1 MDGKEPTYDI
11 LELAAKWHNGT
22 ITEAEKAFYEQWY
35 ASFND
40 TELALNQAEAEY
52 EKLSG
57 RIYSS
62 VEHRIAAD
70 SEVNEIA
77 VLHSEADIA
86 NSSVRRLWPRVAVA
100 AAAVAAITLGVWLY
114 NMSGTP
120 RHLDNRRDLVV
131 NDVAPGSNGATLT
144 LASGKVINLS
154 DAKSGV
160 IVGKELKYD
169 DGTDLGDR
177 HPELVSGS
185 RTIQAL
191 TATTAKGQTYQFTL
205 PDGTKVWLN
214 ADSKLEFPS
223 NFSGAKQRIVSLSG
237 EGYFEVAKDK
247 AHPFLVE
254 SGNQQ
259 VEVLGTHFNINAYT
273 TEGKTTTTLLEGAVR
288 VSSSRQSAATRDLS
302 LRRDDV
308 VLKPGQQSE
317 LSYAPSGKIEV
328 TEVDLEDAIAWK
340 EGYFLLDND
349 DFEGIMNK
357 ISRWYNVEIIYDTM
371 PQDIQFG
378 GRVSRTRNVS
388 AVLEALERTGKV
400 KFKIE
405 GRRIT
410 VLGK

>member
-1 MDGKEPTYDI
+1 
-11 LELAAKWHNGT
+11 
-22 ITEAEKAFYEQWY
+22 
-35 ASFND
+35 
-40 TELALNQAEAEY
+40 
-52 EKLSG
+52 
-57 RIYSS
+57 
-62 VEHRIAAD
+62 
-70 SEVNEIA
+70 
-77 VLHSEADIA
+77 
-86 NSSVRRLWPRVAVA
+86 
-100 AAAVAAITLGVWLY
+100 
-114 NMSGTP
+114 MSGTP

-144 LASGKVINLS
+144 LANGKVINLS
-154 DAKSGV
+154 DAKTGV
-160 IVGKELKYD
+160 VIGNEKLAYD
-169 DGTDLGDR
+169 DGTDLGQPALNSVQG

-247 AHPFLVE
+247 AHPFIVE

-273 TEGKTTTTLLEGAVR
+273 TEGKTKTTLLEGAVR
-288 VSSSRQSAATRDLS
+288 VSSSRQSAATRDLPM
-302 LRRDDV
+302 RRDDV

-317 LSYAPSGKIEV
+317 LSNTASGKIKV

-357 ISRWYNVEIIYDTM
+357 ISRWYNVDIVYDTM

>member
-1 MDGKEPTYDI
+1 VDGKEPTYDI